1 MSNVEFAIHP
11 TRNRNPLFGN
21 GKQTRK
27 AILSESNMEESTS
40 FAPASWSYAR
50 DDKEKKTVQNIIERI
65 QNLREEEDEEEE
77 EEEDTL
83 PQSSLLYPQKQPLVH
98 QKPLLTLASERPT
111 LFENTNYIQNNVFS
125 FQFSEPL
132 VILLQ
137 PQAHNDKYVAN
148 SDGVF
153 PYEKKFEH
161 FYGSPVR
168 VAKRYALS
176 MTQIMLSFV
185 GQSTTF
191 SIVVYS
197 YNTITGKIQQH
208 GKTNIEL
215 VSSGVV
221 SKEIDMINDELKEG
235 VYKFFIGIIST
246 QPINGTLNTSL
257 KFRIHADYSSRF
269 QRHFGN
275 ALKERQRMYSMT
287 AIQESEM

>member
-1 MSNVEFAIHP
+1 MSNVEFAIRP
-11 TRNRNPLFGN
+11 TKNRNPLFGS

-50 DDKEKKTVQNIIERI
+50 DTEKKTVQNIIERI
-65 QNLREEEDEEEE
+65 QNLREEEDDYDEEI
-77 EEEDTL
+77 DDSL
-83 PQSSLLYPQKQPLVH
+83 LQSSLLPSHKQSPLTQPLAV
-98 QKPLLTLASERPT
+98 ERPT
-111 LFENTNYIQNNVFS
+111 LFENTNYIQNNIYS

-137 PQAHNDKYVAN
+137 PQANNDKYVAN

-168 VAKRYALS
+168 VAKRYALV

-197 YNTITGKIQQH
+197 YNTTTGKVLQH
-208 GKTNIEL
+208 GKTDINL
-215 VSSGVV
+215 ASNGVFT
-221 SKEIDMINDELKEG
+221 KEIDMSNDELKEG

-287 AIQESEM
+287 AIQEGEM

>member
-1 MSNVEFAIHP
+1 MSNVEFAIRS
-11 TRNRNPLFGN
+11 TKNRNPLFGS

-40 FAPASWSYAR
+40 FAPASWSYGR
-50 DDKEKKTVQNIIERI
+50 ETEKKTVQNIIERI
-65 QNLREEEDEEEE
+65 QNLREEEDD
-77 EEEDTL
+77 EEDEEVDD
-83 PQSSLLYPQKQPLVH
+83 SLLLQSPLQKQSPLIH
-98 QKPLLTLASERPT
+98 QQQQPLAVERPT
-111 LFENTNYIQNNVFS
+111 MFENTNYIQNNVFS

-168 VAKRYALS
+168 VAKRYALV

-191 SIVVYS
+191 GIVVYS
-197 YNTITGKIQQH
+197 YNTVTGKILQH

-215 VSSGVV
+215 ASSGVV
-221 SKEIDMINDELKEG
+221 TKEIDMSNDDLKEG

-246 QPINGTLNTSL
+246 QPINGTLNTTL
-257 KFRIHADYSSRF
+257 KFRIHTDYSSRF

-275 ALKERQRMYSMT
+275 ALKEKQRMYSMT
-287 AIQESEM
+287 AIQEGEM